1 MPVFVDPVVF
11 GFAGGTQFELVA
23 GGHGQGNPDTLRRVT
38 GLAGS
43 LAADVQDT
51 CVVTGLA
58 ERRNQVETF
67 LVAIPVEQVEAATG
81 RGGLSVVLGVVLAR
95 KHSVEASLPIHA
107 AARLEHTLIA
117 LSQGHGLQAAAE
129 LLTRTLQG
137 EDSAKVRAWL
147 GAEVDGLSHRLT
159 HLLRGYERGRK
170 PLSVN
175 AAPYALCQEP
185 PAILLRLLA
194 HGLYRSGADLGGR
207 YVPDDVAAPAG
218 PGGPIVDHYLA
229 HGGTYT
235 CFPRTAPKRGLA
247 FLRPR
252 RRE

>member
-1 MPVFVDPVVF
+1 MPVFVNPVVF

-23 GGHGQGNPDTLRRVT
+23 GDHGQWNPETLRRVT

-43 LAADVQDT
+43 LAADVQHT

-58 ERRNQVETF
+58 ERRNQVETC
-67 LVAIPVEQVEAATG
+67 LVAIPVEQVETASG

-95 KHSVEASLPIHA
+95 KLAVEASLPIHA
-107 AARLEHTLIA
+107 AARLEHVLIA
-117 LSQGHGLQAAAE
+117 LSQGRGLEVAAE

-137 EDSAKVRAWL
+137 DDSAEARVWL
-147 GAEVDGLSHRLT
+147 RAEVEGLSRRLT
-159 HLLRGYERGRK
+159 HLLQGYERGRK

-175 AAPYALCQEP
+175 AAPYALCQEA
-185 PAILLRLLA
+185 PAILLRLLT
-194 HGLYRSGADLGGR
+194 HGRYRSGADLGGR
-207 YVPDDVAAPAG
+207 YVPDNVIAPAE
-218 PGGPIVDHYLA
+218 PGGLIVDHYLA

-235 CFPRTAPKRGLA
+235 CFPRTTPKT

-252 RRE
+252 RRK

>member
-1 MPVFVDPVVF
+1 MPVFVNPVVF

-23 GGHGQGNPDTLRRVT
+23 GDHGQWNPDIIRHVT

-58 ERRNQVETF
+58 ERRHQVETC
-67 LVAIPVEQVEAATG
+67 LVAIPVEQVETATG
-81 RGGLSVVLGVVLAR
+81 RDGLSVVLGVVLAR
-95 KHSVEASLPIHA
+95 KLPVEASLPIHA
-107 AARLEHTLIA
+107 VARLEHVLIA
-117 LSQGHGLQAAAE
+117 FGQGRGLQSAAE

-137 EDSAKVRAWL
+137 EDSAKARAWL
-147 GAEVDGLSHRLT
+147 GAEVEGLSRRLT
-159 HLLRGYERGRK
+159 HLLQGYERARK

-185 PAILLRLLA
+185 PATLLRLLA
-194 HGLYRSGADLGGR
+194 HGLYRSGTDLGGR
-207 YVPDDVAAPAG
+207 YVPDNATAPAEPSG
-218 PGGPIVDHYLA
+218 LIVDQYLA

-235 CFPRTAPKRGLA
+235 CFPRTAPKRGRY
-247 FLRPR
+247 FGSLRR
-252 RRE
+252 K